1 VEEVV
6 VVAGLVVVVVLLEL
20 ELPSQVVQSSCRF
33 QLAQVLLPSAD
44 LLLVVVA
51 LLELELELLEP
62 QLFQSPFE
70 AEVVA
75 VTGLVEVVVVALLE
89 LELLEPQLFQSPL
102 PVGSA
107 GTVKQTW
114 VEVTVPVQEGSQ
126 LFQSAPL
133 ALVVPSDFLL
143 EVVVV
148 AGLVEVLEPQL
159 FQSPLP
165 LALLEVVALLE
176 LELDLVELEL
186 LEPQLFQSPSA
197 ELEVVAVTGLVVLEV
212 DLLELELLDEPQ
224 LFQSPLEAEVVVA
237 LVVVE
242 EEVVVALVVEEEVD
256 DPHGSHR
263 LSVLTEVAGEAAAKP
278 AKAAAA
284 MRVDFILIGLV
295 VLVSKE

>member
-1 VEEVV
+1 MEEVV

-51 LLELELELLEP
+51 LLE
-62 QLFQSPFE
+62 
-70 AEVVA
+70 
-75 VTGLVEVVVVALLE
+75 LE